1 MASRGKSTC
10 TLIIQV
16 WALGAWI
23 LLFFDCVVMQA
34 HHAFE
39 PARDGLVL
47 TVGQWIGY
55 VVIASSIFLV
65 EGLGAFQRGF
75 SPMLVR
81 RTRELTAA
89 SRWYEIV
96 LGPAFIAGLFAATPR
111 RLFKSW
117 LLMAILIP
125 GLALTVPLLP
135 QPWRAAVDAGVALG
149 LGWGTAVILVLASSA
164 AFRGQW
170 PDVDADFP
178 SSRNISSL
186 PKDDSW
192 PLAVGQE
199 AVAEAAPQPASSA

>member
-1 MASRGKSTC
+1 MC
-10 TLIIQV
+10 TLIVQV

-23 LLFFDCVVMQA
+23 YLFIDCIAMQIKNA
-34 HHAFE
+34 LE
-39 PARDGLVL
+39 PAREGLVL

-55 VVIASSIFLV
+55 VVIALSIFLV

-125 GLALTVPLLP
+125 GLALTVPHMP
-135 QPWRAAVDAGVALG
+135 QPWRASVDAGVALG

-164 AFRGQW
+164 AFCGRW
-170 PDVDADFP
+170 PEVDAEFP
-178 SSRNISSL
+178 SSRHVSSDAL
-186 PKDDSW
+186 PKDDAW

-199 AVAEAAPQPASSA
+199 PVTEAAP